1 MWQEEKRRQAEIM
14 DTDFRKKMRESESSG
29 RSDIL
34 TQTGRGDMAGGYY
47 QFTPDRLK
55 DYSKAT
61 GEKVTMDA
69 FIADPDLQGRVMDW
83 HEQDI
88 LDYALNNGL
97 DQYIG
102 QEVGGVMIDPSAL
115 VGMAHL
121 GGRLGMREF
130 IESGGEYNPSDR
142 FGTKI
147 SDYGQKFSGLD
158 LYGLTP
164 TRPMPRNESAVSMQQ
179 GVSLRPKARPQSLL
193 DMF

>member
-1 MWQEEKRRQAEIM
+1 M
-14 DTDFRKKMRESESSG
+14 DTDFRKRMRESESSG

-34 TQTGRGDMAGGYY
+34 TQTGRGDEAGGYY
-47 QFTPDRLK
+47 QFTPARLK

-61 GEKVTMDA
+61 GEKVTMEK
-69 FIADPDLQGRVMDW
+69 FIGDPELQGRVMDW

-88 LDYALNNGL
+88 LDYAMNNNL

-102 QEVGGVMIDPSAL
+102 QEVGGVMIDPSAII
-115 VGMAHL
+115 GMAHL

-130 IESGGEYNPSDR
+130 LESGGKIDPSDR

-147 SDYGQKFSGLD
+147 SDYGKKFGGLD

-164 TRPMPRNESAVSMQQ
+164 VRP
-179 GVSLRPKARPQSLL
+179 RPRPQSLL
-193 DMF
+193 DMY

>member
-1 MWQEEKRRQAEIM
+1 M
-14 DTDFRKKMRESESSG
+14 DTDFRKRMRESESSG

-61 GEKVTMDA
+61 GEKVTMKK

-88 LDYALNNGL
+88 LDYAMNNNL

-102 QEVGGVMIDPSAL
+102 QEIGGVMIDPSAL

-130 IESGGEYNPSDR
+130 LESGGEYNPSDR

-147 SDYGQKFSGLD
+147 SDYGKKFGGLD

-164 TRPMPRNESAVSMQQ
+164 TRPK
-179 GVSLRPKARPQSLL
+179 LRPQNLL
-193 DMF
+193 DMY